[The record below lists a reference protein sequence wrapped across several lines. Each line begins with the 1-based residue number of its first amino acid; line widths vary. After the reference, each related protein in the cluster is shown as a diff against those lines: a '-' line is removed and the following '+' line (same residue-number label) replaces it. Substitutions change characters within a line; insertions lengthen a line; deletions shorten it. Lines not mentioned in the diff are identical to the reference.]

1 MYKNLKDENVIV
13 ELENLV
19 KNCHIEE
26 DLNTTYAIF
35 MKERTNIA
43 KLTVAVIII
52 VLIIFF

>member
-19 KNCHIEE
+19 KNCNIEE

-35 MKERTNIA
+35 MKERTGLPVEKYSNISP
-43 KLTVAVIII
+43 K
-52 VLIIFF
+52 FFH